1 MGVGSLAVQLQQ
13 LGGEMVHDV
22 GRGRCGEEAD
32 GGAVAEEAQVA
43 VVGDD
48 EVRVSAP
55 DGLVCRL
62 AGTDIVDGAD
72 VAAVEAYARA
82 GAEHVLPRG
91 VNGRIV
97 KGSGVREG
105 IGQAALLNLSHAD
118 EETIL
123 ICFFLGLELLPF
135 NSLLPVA
142 RHGGEAK
149 LGPKA
154 DAPPD
159 ALLSGDKVGESLAHK
174 TEAGKVSHIGHG
186 DVTENVHEQLIWQ
199 VGDWAWRWWG
209 VFNDGRR
216 PLNLQPRK
224 AGDELFQSQR
234 LGLFFGG
241 GGSCRFV

>member
-1 MGVGSLAVQLQQ
+1 MGVGSLAVQFKQ
-13 LGGEMVHDV
+13 LRGEMVHDV

-32 GGAVAEEAQVA
+32 GGAVTEEAQVA

-62 AGTDIVDGAD
+62 TGADVVDGAD
-72 VAAVEAYARA
+72 VAAVESYARA
-82 GAEHVLPRG
+82 RAEHVLPRG

-97 KGSGVREG
+97 ERSREREG
-105 IGQAALLNLSHAD
+105 IGQAALLDLSHAD
-118 EETIL
+118 EETVL
-123 ICFFLGLELLPF
+123 ICLLLGLELFPF
-135 NSLLPVA
+135 DSLLPVT

-159 ALLSGDKVGESLAHK
+159 ALLSGDKVSESLTHE
-174 TEAGKVSHIGHG
+174 TEAGKVSHVGHG
-186 DVTENVHEQLIWQ
+186 DVTENVHEQLIRQ

-216 PLNLQPRK
+216 TLNLQP
-224 AGDELFQSQR
+224 
-234 LGLFFGG
+234 
-241 GGSCRFV
+241 